1 MAVYHKRRTKKMEV
15 IRDGMD
21 GKPPPEQARNG
32 RVNFLVD
39 IPDARRIT
47 KRLIVGGQFSD
58 DDDEAQEAKLD
69 EVAPVGTDHAD
80 LLLSIRNSA
89 SGSTVIPPSTSLSM
103 MSGGGLF
110 QPRSF
115 NNDLCVSRQSISTH
129 IEQQL
134 PIVNKRKLLPRS
146 SRPKPLKTR
155 EVTPEEVTIEEVKR
169 ARGASSLSKDARFIY
184 PVNAYNPPSS
194 YQHHLQHQPRN
205 TSAPYAPP
213 PFALSLWRRGIP
225 DSFFPSDTTSG
236 AEFIPRGAGES
247 DEKVALK
254 KTRPEKKVEKVPPP
268 KLFTSNPKEVAILSA
283 ARIQIDRP
291 LPTLDAHPSLESNE
305 TSVDLLERCLG
316 EIREE
321 TAKQHTEE
329 VSSNLDVTKMNL
341 NEKDGIIEPHP
352 YCDILLGRGGGV
364 NYHPANVRLRHLVQH
379 FRDLYITAPRKEK
392 PELSKVRNS
401 FILLPYFTHLSN
413 IFILIG
419 LCVKDYIKSH
429 SSMEAKRSFHK
440 VESRRAKLFRCWNT
454 KGDRKNFTIISRK
467 TERY

>member
-1 MAVYHKRRTKKMEV
+1 MEI
-15 IRDGMD
+15 IRDGVD
-21 GKPPPEQARNG
+21 GKPPAEQAPNC

-39 IPDARRIT
+39 IPDARRNT
-47 KRLIVGGQFSD
+47 KRLIVDGQFSD
-58 DDDEAQEAKLD
+58 DDDEAEEAKLD

-80 LLLSIRNSA
+80 LLLNIRNSA
-89 SGSTVIPPSTSLSM
+89 SGSTYIPPSTTSLSM
-103 MSGGGLF
+103 MSGGGGLF
-110 QPRSF
+110 QPRNFS
-115 NNDLCVSRQSISTH
+115 NDLCVSRQSISTH
-129 IEQQL
+129 VEQQL

-146 SRPKPLKTR
+146 SRPKPLKAR
-155 EVTPEEVTIEEVKR
+155 EVTPEEVTIEEMKR
-169 ARGASSLSKDARFIY
+169 ARGASSLPEDARFSY
-184 PVNAYNPPSS
+184 PVNACNPPSS
-194 YQHHLQHQPRN
+194 YQHQFQHQP
-205 TSAPYAPP
+205 APP

-236 AEFIPRGAGES
+236 AAFIPQGAGES
-247 DEKVALK
+247 DGKVALK
-254 KTRPEKKVEKVPPP
+254 KARTEQKVEKVPPP
-268 KLFTSNPKEVAILSA
+268 KLFTSNPKEVAMLSA
-283 ARIQIDRP
+283 ARIQIERP
-291 LPTLDAHPSLESNE
+291 LPTLGAHPSLEPHE
-305 TSVDLLERCLG
+305 TLVDLLGRCLE

-321 TAKQHTEE
+321 TAKQDTKK

-379 FRDLYITAPRKEK
+379 FRNLYINAPRKEK

-401 FILLPYFTHLSN
+401 FFLLSYFTHLSN
-413 IFILIG
+413 IFILIWV
-419 LCVKDYIKSH
+419 CVKDYIKSY

-440 VESRRAKLFRCWNT
+440 IESRRAKLFRCWNT